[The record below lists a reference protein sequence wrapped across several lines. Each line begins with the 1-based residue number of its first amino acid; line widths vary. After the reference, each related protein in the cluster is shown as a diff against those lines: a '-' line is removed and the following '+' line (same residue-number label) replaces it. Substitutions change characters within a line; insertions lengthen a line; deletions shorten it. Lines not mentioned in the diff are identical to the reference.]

1 MDRAHEWLGGT
12 AARWDSKDK
21 TWHFPS
27 GATMSFGYLDSVND
41 HYRYQGA
48 EFQMVGFDELT
59 QFPENQYLYL
69 FSRLRRLA
77 NASTPVRMRAA
88 SNPGGVG
95 HGWVKERFLANP
107 CDSRLFVPAR
117 LADNP
122 HLDQTGYIASLN
134 QLDPFT
140 RAQLLLGSWEE
151 YSGGLFRR
159 EWFQVVDVAP
169 AGLQR
174 CRYWDLAASEDAPG
188 KDPDYT
194 AGVLLGRSDAGV
206 FYVLDVLRTRSSP
219 RSVQQLIEQTAA
231 VDGTA
236 VTIAMEEEPGS
247 SGKTVIEFYTR
258 LLVGYVFSGD
268 KVTGDKVTR
277 AQPLSSQAEAG
288 NVKLVRAPWNRML
301 LEELAVFPFGAHDD
315 MVDALSG
322 SFAKLA
328 LGPWRKLAIW
338 V

>member
-1 MDRAHEWLGGT
+1 MEKRRIAVEQKVFYACPVEFVSLPGFQELFDLRVERASNYITRGGV
-12 AARWDSKDK
+12 
-21 TWHFPS
+21 
-27 GATMSFGYLDSVND
+27 VN
-41 HYRYQGA
+41 GNC
-48 EFQMVGFDELT
+48 GFDELT

-77 NASTPVRMRAA
+77 AAHVPIRMRAA

-95 HGWVKERFLANP
+95 HGWVKQRFLE
-107 CDSRLFVPAR
+107 DVSQERLFVPAR

-122 HLDQTGYIASLN
+122 HLDQRGYIASLN

-140 RAQLLLGSWEE
+140 RAQLLEGSWEE

-159 EWFQVVDVAP
+159 EWFQVVDAAP
-169 AGLQR
+169 AGLQKV
-174 CRYWDLAASEDAPG
+174 RYWDLAATEDEPG
-188 KDPDYT
+188 KDPDWT

-231 VDGTA
+231 VDGPG

-247 SGKTVIEFYTR
+247 SGKTVVEFYTR
-258 LLVGYVFSGD
+258 LLAGYVFSGD

-315 MVDALSG
+315 MVDGLSG
-322 SFAKLA
+322 AFAKLA
-328 LGPWRKLAIW
+328 LGPWRKLSVW